1 LRKRRPAVKIS
12 RLGLVANIHKQ
23 EIREIVS
30 RVLALLPGDVD
41 VVGNEESAGLA
52 PGKVQAVPSFAGCDA
67 VIALGG
73 DGTLLVAARFVED
86 DEIPLLGIKVRSLGF
101 LTEDDPG
108 RAVEELLTGRYEIQ
122 ERLRI
127 EVTLR
132 DGDTVR
138 KRFSALNDVVI
149 HGSGVS
155 RVIHI
160 KTLMDGVMLGEYL
173 ADGVIVSTPTG
184 STAYSLSAG
193 GPIVNPTSVDAFI
206 LTPLYPHSLSVRP
219 VVVSGNEA
227 CTIEVVSEGHE
238 TLLTVDGQEGCEVLG
253 GESIVF
259 KRNPKVTRLIVTETY
274 NFYDLVRRKLR
285 WGGVLRQV

>member
-1 LRKRRPAVKIS
+1 MKIEKI
-12 RLGLVANIHKQ
+12 GMVANVRKS
-23 EIREIVS
+23 EIREV
-30 RVLALLPGDVD
+30 VLSVLRALPRNVT
-41 VVGNEESAGLA
+41 VVGNEATAGLVSDMID
-52 PGKVQAVPSFAGCDA
+52 PVDSFGGCQV

-73 DGTLLVAARFVED
+73 DGTLLVASRLVENE
-86 DEIPLLGIKVRSLGF
+86 EIPLLGIKIRSLGF
-101 LTEDDPG
+101 LTEDDPL
-108 RAVEELLTGRYEIQ
+108 RAVEDLFEGRYEIQ
-122 ERLRI
+122 DRLRL
-127 EVTLR
+127 EVTLVE
-132 DGDTVR
+132 GESVR
-138 KRFSALNDVVI
+138 KRYSALNDIVI

-160 KTLMDGVMLGEYL
+160 KTLVDSVILGEYL

-193 GPIVNPTSVDAFI
+193 GPIVNPATVDAFI

-219 VVVSGNEA
+219 IVVSGDEV

-238 TLLTVDGQEGCEVLG
+238 TLLTVDGQQGCEVRAG
-253 GESIVF
+253 DSIHF
-259 KRNPKVTRLIVTETY
+259 KRYPKVTKLIVTEGY